1 MSVACVLIS
10 HLLVKIEL
18 LRQPALKGKT
28 VLIVEQSGTRKTVID
43 RSPSVNEIEVGMPLE
58 KALTLRPD
66 AALIEADM
74 PLYRERWNSVLDS
87 LEQRSPVVE
96 DVGLGLAY
104 VDLRGLEKLYGGEAG
119 IIKAILDSVS
129 QIYRPQVGVA
139 GGKFPA
145 YVAALQAESLGAIR
159 APEDAAA
166 FLAEMPIMHLPT
178 SWKIKERLLDFGLDL
193 MGSIARLPFNTMQGE
208 FGKEGARLW
217 QLANGLDDTPLM
229 SRQHE
234 ETFVREVAFATPT
247 VSLPAILVVL
257 ESLLARA
264 FTGSLRGR
272 FARVALLEGRADNGS
287 TWSKRIGFREPVGS
301 CDRAMFVLRS
311 RLDNLALPGPL
322 ETLSLTLSGINGE
335 SGRQESLFPEVRHLA
350 RLDDSIREL
359 RFRLGQQPPIYRV
372 REVEPWSRIP
382 ERRRA
387 LVAYD
392 P

>member
-66 AALIEADM
+66 AVLIEADM